1 MARVARGSG
10 DGKRSHDQIPPR
22 PRHGRILRNIQA
34 STPAGNFRVMTQS
47 HRKKK
52 QILIVEDHPLFRAML
67 VQLIDKELG
76 MAVCGEADNIKD
88 ALAIIEQQAPDAAI
102 IDLTLAGSSGLELIK
117 NLKAR
122 HLRLP
127 VLVLS
132 MHAERL
138 YAERVLHAGAMGFVS
153 KEESPEEVVAAIHA
167 VTHGEIYVSKRV
179 SQYILGRQGPG
190 GKPAAATGV
199 ELLSDRE
206 IEVYQLIG
214 EGLTSREISARLRLE
229 PTTVD
234 SYRARIKEKLG
245 IKNAAGLY
253 QHAVRWVVERGL

>member
-1 MARVARGSG
+1 M
-10 DGKRSHDQIPPR
+10 
-22 PRHGRILRNIQA
+22 
-34 STPAGNFRVMTQS
+34 
-47 HRKKK
+47 KKK
-52 QILIVEDHPLFRAML
+52 ILIVEDHPLFRAML
-67 VQLIDKELG
+67 VQLINKELG
-76 MAVCGEADNIKD
+76 MRVCGEADNIND
-88 ALAIIEQQAPDAAI
+88 ALAVIEQEAPDAVI
-102 IDLTLAGSSGLELIK
+102 VDLTLAGSSGLELIK
-117 NLKAR
+117 DLKAR

-138 YAERVLHAGAMGFVS
+138 YAERVLRAGAKGFVS
-153 KEESPEEVVAAIHA
+153 KEESPEAVLAAIRA
-167 VTHGEIYVSKRV
+167 VTNGEIYLSKRV
-179 SQYILGRQGPG
+179 SQSILERQGIG

-199 ELLSDRE
+199 DVLSDRE

-245 IKNAAGLY
+245 IRNAAELY
-253 QHAVRWVVERGL
+253 QQAARWAAERGL